1 MCNIL
6 ATDSGPSD
14 ELYEKTLPTSWVLY
28 EFHGEKDHGKFV
40 AVHEKQ
46 TGLPK
51 KEILKTDKVS
61 KCYCMTINHVI
72 LTISNIVCV
81 LNSL

>member
-1 MCNIL
+1 MLQCLIVL
-6 ATDSGPSD
+6 GAESGPTD

-40 AVHEKQ
+40 SIHEKQ

-51 KEILKTDKVS
+51 KEALKTDKVS
-61 KCYCMTINHVI
+61 IYQILRCHVIITSSCMT
-72 LTISNIVCV
+72 VC
-81 LNSL
+81 N

>member
-1 MCNIL
+1 MTSSL
-6 ATDSGPSD
+6 GTEAGPSD
-14 ELYEKTLPTSWVLY
+14 ELYEKTLPTSWVMY
-28 EFHGEKDHGKFV
+28 EFQGDKDHRKFV

-61 KCYCMTINHVI
+61 MKFY
-72 LTISNIVCV
+72 
-81 LNSL
+81 